1 MPALSGLK
9 ISNSPQI
16 FRSASFINGRPSV
29 RLEMSFQVEAD
40 SRRFLHLPSWDI
52 TVGGMN
58 LTVPAANLRV
68 LPTSQQDLI
77 RREKEKKRNDRREAA
92 FIEFDTLRPF
102 LFEGETV
109 PATVQLFL
117 WNGLPVTQIEQAP
130 VKDGD
135 SFSIT
140 ELRQPNQRRNALR
153 NGKTYN
159 VFLVHRPYRG
169 YGRGTQA

>member
-29 RLEMSFQVEAD
+29 RLEMSFQVRPTREG
-40 SRRFLHLPSWDI
+40 SFTLPSWDI

-77 RREKEKKRNDRREAA
+77 RREKEKKKRGTGSKRGRLHRVRHLETLSFRRRDRSGYR
-92 FIEFDTLRPF
+92 
-102 LFEGETV
+102 
-109 PATVQLFL
+109 ATVSLERF
-117 WNGLPVTQIEQAP
+117 A
-130 VKDGD
+130 
-135 SFSIT
+135 
-140 ELRQPNQRRNALR
+140 RHPNRTGSGQRRR
-153 NGKTYN
+153 
-159 VFLVHRPYRG
+159 
-169 YGRGTQA
+169 